1 MLNRCINTGLGRDKP
16 FLNPTQSVMLREEI
30 NAIIDQ
36 QIKDWKATVPGT
48 DQHKRKEDFNM
59 AYYQRGLAETAL
71 RIRLLRVVESKAIA
85 EIAKTSPEAAQIWA
99 DYERDE
105 MLHDEM
111 FIQDLI
117 KSGFTREKF
126 LEIEPTLSTK
136 MLVGF
141 FSYLLDHE
149 GPLGVVAYSYLVEYC
164 NVILEPEKL
173 EGLKQILGEDMI
185 SGQIAHAHTDVN
197 HDHPAMVWSC
207 LRYLINSEDDIAHL
221 KTYLKEFQKIL
232 SMFFV
237 EMNNEFSVELKLSEA
252 A

>member
-173 EGLKQILGEDMI
+173 EGLKRILGEDMI

-221 KTYLKEFQKIL
+221 KNYLKEFQKIL

>member
-1 MLNRCINTGLGRDKP
+1 
-16 FLNPTQSVMLREEI
+16 
-30 NAIIDQ
+30 
-36 QIKDWKATVPGT
+36 
-48 DQHKRKEDFNM
+48 
-59 AYYQRGLAETAL
+59 
-71 RIRLLRVVESKAIA
+71 
-85 EIAKTSPEAAQIWA
+85 
-99 DYERDE
+99 
-105 MLHDEM
+105 
-111 FIQDLI
+111 
-117 KSGFTREKF
+117 
-126 LEIEPTLSTK
+126 

-173 EGLKQILGEDMI
+173 EGLKRILGEDMI

>member
-16 FLNPTQSVMLREEI
+16 FLNPTQSVILREEI
-30 NAIIDQ
+30 NAMIDQ
-36 QIKDWKATVPGT
+36 QIKEWKATVPGT

-126 LEIEPTLSTK
+126 LKIEPTLSTK

-207 LRYLINSEDDIAHL
+207 LRYLINSENDIAHL
-221 KTYLKEFQKIL
+221 KAYLKEFQKIL

>member
-1 MLNRCINTGLGRDKP
+1 MSNRCINTGLGRDKP
-16 FLNPTQSVMLREEI
+16 FLNPTQSAVLREEI
-30 NAIIDQ
+30 NNIIDK
-36 QIKDWKATVPGT
+36 QIKEWQATVPGT
-48 DQHKRKEDFNM
+48 DQHKRKDDFNLE
-59 AYYQRGLAETAL
+59 YYQRGLAETAL
-71 RIRLLRVVESKAIA
+71 RIRFLRVVESKAIA
-85 EIAKTSPEAAQIWA
+85 EIAKISPEAAQIWA

-117 KSGFTREKF
+117 KSGFTREQF
-126 LEIEPTLSTK
+126 LEVEPTLSTK

-164 NVILEPEKL
+164 NVKLEPEKL
-173 EGLKQILGEDMI
+173 AGLKEILGEDMI
-185 SGQIAHAHTDVN
+185 AGQIAHAHTDVN

-207 LRYLINSEDDIAHL
+207 LRYLIRSESDVVNL
-221 KTYLKEFQKIL
+221 KVYLKEFQKIL
-232 SMFFV
+232 AMFFV
-237 EMNNEFSVELKLSEA
+237 EMNKEFSVELNTSKA